1 VQENQNTDDTE
12 RPTGQGEVLLP
23 VVPTVVNVRKK
34 LKTIWRGVRQHIK
47 RQQKS
52 ENKKPKQKKSK
63 QKKPKWLVWTLW
75 SLGLPSGLV
84 TLLVLG
90 WFGYAALDMPD
101 TSPLWA
107 PKSTP
112 EIVILDRYGREI
124 YRKGGAEAKPVDLG
138 ALPASLPQALIAIED
153 KRFYRH
159 PGFDPIGL
167 ARAAKANYQAGRV
180 VQGGSTLTQ
189 QLAKNVFLTR
199 ERTFK
204 RKTQEIMF
212 AVWLELRMS
221 KQEILETYLS
231 RVYFG
236 GGTIGIESGAQRFFN
251 KPAKELNTGEVALLV
266 GLLKA
271 PDRLNPL
278 KNRALSAQRTALVLS
293 EMRSQNYLTDAEWSQ
308 AMAMP
313 IEIEPLIINTN
324 GGAGYFTDWVL
335 ATMDKTIDQ
344 PRGDITI
351 QTSLDLNMQKLAE
364 SAVKDG
370 LDNRRNA
377 QQAALMT
384 FDGDGAVRAM
394 VGGVDYRHSSFNRA
408 LSANRQPGS
417 AFKPFVYLA
426 ALQSGLSAW
435 DIYEDKPIDIDGWE
449 PGNFSNEYL
458 GAMSMEK
465 ALALSINTVAVQVN
479 EEIGR
484 GRVVQTAASLGL
496 KDLQPYASLALGA
509 QEMSLFDLTAAYVP
523 FANWGYSI
531 TPHAIESIYS
541 NDGDVLYNR
550 ERTTQKQLLDTQTL
564 GQINAMLQ
572 TVVRSGTGKA
582 ARIDGRDV
590 AGKTGTTNDYR
601 DAWFV
606 GYTADFVTGI
616 WVGND
621 DNSKMARVTGGT
633 FPARIWHDY
642 MSAALKD
649 APQANLPTVTRPAL
663 IAKDRKLE
671 ILLADLERALPPVLP

>member
-1 VQENQNTDDTE
+1 MQEDHLPEGTE
-12 RPTGQGEVLLP
+12 ELANYGEVLEP
-23 VVPTVVNVRKK
+23 VVPTT
-34 LKTIWRGVRQHIK
+34 LTIREKCAAKWQNILQHIK
-47 RQQKS
+47 SRLKS
-52 ENKKPKQKKSK
+52 KRKKPKRN
-63 QKKPKWLVWTLW
+63 KPKWLVWTLW
-75 SLGLPSGLV
+75 ILGVPSGVV
-84 TLLVLG
+84 TFLILG
-90 WFGYAALDMPD
+90 WFGYAAMDMPD
-101 TSPLWA
+101 TTPLWA
-107 PKSTP
+107 PESTP

-124 YRKGGAEAKPVDLG
+124 LRRGGAEAKPVDLD
-138 ALPASLPQALIAIED
+138 ALPASLSKALIATED
-153 KRFYRH
+153 RRFYMH

-167 ARAAKANYQAGRV
+167 VRAAKANYQAGRI
-180 VQGGSTLTQ
+180 VQGGSTITQ

-204 RKTQEIMF
+204 RKTQEIIF

-236 GGTIGIESGAQRFFN
+236 GGTIGIESGSQRFFN
-251 KPAKELNTGEVALLV
+251 KSAKDLNTGEAALLV

-278 KNRALSAQRTALVLS
+278 KNRDLSAQRTALVLS
-293 EMRSQNYLTDAEWSQ
+293 AMRTEGYLSESEWQQ
-308 AMAMP
+308 AMAAP
-313 IEIEPLIINTN
+313 IEIEPLVMNTN

-335 ATMDKTIDQ
+335 ATMDANIGQ
-344 PRGDITI
+344 PRSDITI

-364 SAVKDG
+364 TAVRDG
-370 LDNRRNA
+370 LDNKRNA

-384 FDGDGAVRAM
+384 FDGEGAVRAM

-408 LSANRQPGS
+408 LSSNRQPGS

-435 DIYEDKPIDIDGWE
+435 DIYEDKPIDIDGWQ

-458 GAMSMEK
+458 GEMSMEK

-479 EEIGR
+479 EQIGR
-484 GRVVQTAASLGL
+484 DKVVQIAASVGL
-496 KDLQPYASLALGA
+496 DNLQPYASLALGA
-509 QEMSLFDLTAAYVP
+509 QEMSLFDLTAAYIP

-531 TPHAIESIYS
+531 TPHAIEAIYS
-541 NDGDVLYNR
+541 KDGDVLFSR
-550 ERTTQKQLLDTQTL
+550 ERPARIRLLDTQTL

-572 TVVRSGTGKA
+572 TVINSGTGKA
-582 ARIDGRDV
+582 AQIEGRDV

-606 GYTADFVTGI
+606 GYTADFVTGV

-642 MSAALKD
+642 MSIALQD
-649 APQANLPTVTRPAL
+649 VPQANLPTVTRPAL

>member
-1 VQENQNTDDTE
+1 MQEDHITE
-12 RPTGQGEVLLP
+12 DIEEPADAQEVLRPIVP
-23 VVPTVVNVRKK
+23 VHEK
-34 LKTIWRGVRQHIK
+34 LASIWQLVRQRIK
-47 RQQKS
+47 RPQIP
-52 ENKKPKQKKSK
+52 NK
-63 QKKPKWLVWTLW
+63 KKPKWLVWTLW
-75 SLGLPSGLV
+75 IMGLPSGLV

-90 WFGYAALDMPD
+90 WFGYAAMDMPD

-112 EIVILDRYGREI
+112 QIVILDRYGREI
-124 YRKGGAEAKPVDLG
+124 LRKGGAEAKPVDLD

-153 KRFYRH
+153 RRFYKH

-167 ARAAKANYQAGRV
+167 ARAAKANYKAGRI

-212 AVWLELRMS
+212 AVWLELCMS

-251 KPAKELNTGEVALLV
+251 KSAKDLNTGEVALLV

-278 KNRALSAQRTALVLS
+278 KNRDLSARRTAVVLS
-293 EMRSQNYLTDAEWSQ
+293 AMRTQGYLTEAEWGQ
-308 AMAMP
+308 AMTMA
-313 IEIEPLIINTN
+313 IEIEPLAINTN

-335 ATMDKTIDQ
+335 ATMDRNIGQ
-344 PRGDITI
+344 PRSDITI
-351 QTSLDLNMQKLAE
+351 QTSLDIEMQKLAE
-364 SAVKDG
+364 SAVRSG
-370 LDNRRNA
+370 LNNKRNA

-426 ALQSGLSAW
+426 ALQAGLSAW
-435 DIYEDKPIDIDGWE
+435 DIYEDKPIDIDGWK

-484 GRVVQTAASLGL
+484 GKVVETAASLGL
-496 KDLQPYASLALGA
+496 KNLQPYASLALGA
-509 QEMSLFDLTAAYVP
+509 QEMSLYDLTAAYVP

-531 TPHAIESIYS
+531 TPHAIEAIYS
-541 NDGDVLYNR
+541 NDGDVLYSHKASEKTR
-550 ERTTQKQLLDTQTL
+550 VLDTKTL

-572 TVVRSGTGKA
+572 TVVRSGTGKSA
-582 ARIDGRDV
+582 QINGRDV

-606 GYTADFVTGI
+606 GYTADFVTGV

-633 FPARIWHDY
+633 FPARIWQDY
-642 MSAALKD
+642 MSAALQD
-649 APQANLPTVTRPAL
+649 MPQANLPTVTRPVL
-663 IAKDRKLE
+663 IANDRKLE
-671 ILLADLERALPPVLP
+671 ILLADLERALP